1 MILLIKKKY
10 LFENV
15 ILVGFEIEIKFGK
28 GDNIKINILYMYL
41 REKVRENDKICSY
54 INCK

>member
-1 MILLIKKKY
+1 MKLLIKKKY

-28 GDNIKINILYMYL
+28 GDNIKMNILYMYL
-41 REKVRENDKICSY
+41 RE
-54 INCK
+54 